1 MERERTQRLLA
12 ISMLVLGTL
21 QVGLGVLSDN
31 FPFAAFGFIYKLV
44 PDSSA
49 IGVTASEHSA
59 DAGQDG
65 RQSRDPAEFKQ
76 ADL

>member
-31 FPFAAFGFIYKLV
+31 VPFAAFGFI
-44 PDSSA
+44 SA
-49 IGVTASEHSA
+49 LIGAA
-59 DAGQDG
+59 WL
-65 RQSRDPAEFKQ
+65 RFY
-76 ADL
+76 L